1 MDRPN
6 RSTFDTAQNAM
17 ITSGK
22 APSGSGCGV
31 GGGTDGR
38 IMLSERAATV
48 LNVLVGE
55 YLQSATPVASDD
67 IARSLD
73 HNISSATIR
82 NTMSQL
88 TEEGYISR
96 PHVSSGGVPSDLGYR
111 YYVESLPEN
120 PQLPSELRESVDR
133 DLAQT
138 EPDIGAW
145 SQRCAEILSGLTES
159 LAIVTAPR
167 AESPRLKRIQLV
179 FLHDSTALL
188 VLVLEEARLLRRLL
202 PFSQRVDQ
210 SQLDLAAGRLNEC
223 LGGLDRFQIQSHRLE
238 LSLLEERVKEDSVSL
253 MREAES
259 TNTQEH
265 YTDGLRLLLSQPE
278 FSRGDLARELV
289 RLVEER
295 ALLERVLSATSEKE
309 NKEDPAVYIGSE
321 NRDEFLNPFGV
332 ILCRY
337 GVPRGVSG
345 TICVIGPKRMEYVA
359 AIGGVRHLS
368 AFMSQMVLGIL
379 GSSGE

>member
-1 MDRPN
+1 
-6 RSTFDTAQNAM
+6 
-17 ITSGK
+17 
-22 APSGSGCGV
+22 
-31 GGGTDGR
+31 
-38 IMLSERAATV
+38 MLSERAATV

-73 HNISSATIR
+73 HNISPATIR
-82 NTMSQL
+82 STMSQL
-88 TEEGYISR
+88 NEDGYISR

-111 YYVESLPEN
+111 YYVESLPETL
-120 PQLPSELRESVDR
+120 QLPAELRESVDR
-133 DLAQT
+133 DLAQA

-145 SQRCAEILSGLTES
+145 SQRCAEILSGLTEN

-167 AESPRLKRIQLV
+167 AESPRLKRLQLV
-179 FLHDSTALL
+179 FLHESTALL

-202 PFSQRVDQ
+202 PFNQRVNQ
-210 SQLDLAAGRLNEC
+210 SELDLAAGRLNED
-223 LGGLDRFQIQSHRLE
+223 LGGLDRSQMQSHRHQ
-238 LSLLEERVKEDSVSL
+238 LSFLEEQVKESSVNL

-259 TNTQEH
+259 ANTQEH
-265 YTDGLRLLLSQPE
+265 YTDGLRLLLNQPE
-278 FSRGDLARELV
+278 FSRGNLARELV

-295 ALLERVLSATSEKE
+295 VLLDRVLSTGPEKE
-309 NKEDPAVYIGSE
+309 NTEDPVIYIGSE

-332 ILCRY
+332 ILCQY
-337 GVPRGVSG
+337 GVPHGVGG

-368 AFMSQMVLGIL
+368 AFMSQMVFGIL
-379 GSSGE
+379 GSGGH

>member
-1 MDRPN
+1 
-6 RSTFDTAQNAM
+6 
-17 ITSGK
+17 
-22 APSGSGCGV
+22 
-31 GGGTDGR
+31 
-38 IMLSERAATV
+38 MLSERAATV
-48 LNVLVGE
+48 LNVLVCE

-82 NTMSQL
+82 HTMSQL
-88 TEEGYISR
+88 NEDGYISR

-111 YYVESLPEN
+111 YYVKSLPE

-145 SQRCAEILSGLTES
+145 SQRCAEILSGLTEN

-179 FLHDSTALL
+179 FLHESTALL

-202 PFSQRVDQ
+202 PFNQRVDQ
-210 SQLDLAAGRLNEC
+210 SQLDIAAGRLNDC
-223 LGGLDRFQIQSHRLE
+223 LSGLDRSQMQSRRLE
-238 LSLLEERVKEDSVSL
+238 LSFLEEQVKAGSVSL

-259 TNTQEH
+259 PTTQEH
-265 YTDGLRLLLSQPE
+265 YTDGLRLLLNQPE
-278 FSRGDLARELV
+278 FSKGNLARELV
-289 RLVEER
+289 QLVEER
-295 ALLERVLSATSEKE
+295 VLLERVLNAAPEQETTEE
-309 NKEDPAVYIGSE
+309 PVVYIGSE

-332 ILCRY
+332 ILCQY
-337 GVPRGVSG
+337 GIPHGVSG

-368 AFMSQMVLGIL
+368 AFMSQMVIGIL
-379 GSSGE
+379 GSTAD

>member
-1 MDRPN
+1 
-6 RSTFDTAQNAM
+6 
-17 ITSGK
+17 
-22 APSGSGCGV
+22 
-31 GGGTDGR
+31 
-38 IMLSERAATV
+38 MLSERAAAV

-55 YLQSATPVASDD
+55 YFQSATPVASDD

-73 HNISSATIR
+73 HNISPATIR

-88 TEEGYISR
+88 AENGYISR

-111 YYVESLPEN
+111 YYVESLPET
-120 PQLPSELRESVDR
+120 PQLPTELRESVDR

-145 SQRCAEILSGLTES
+145 SQRCAEILSGLTEN

-167 AESPRLKRIQLV
+167 AESPRLKRNQLV
-179 FLHDSTALL
+179 FLHESTALL

-223 LGGLDRFQIQSHRLE
+223 LGGLDRSQIQSHRPE
-238 LSLLEERVKEDSVSL
+238 LSFLEERVKESSVSL

-259 TNTQEH
+259 ASTHEH
-265 YTDGLRLLLSQPE
+265 YTDGLRLLLNQPE
-278 FSRGDLARELV
+278 FSRGTLAHELV

-295 ALLERVLSATSEKE
+295 VLLERVLSTTAEKDNTE
-309 NKEDPAVYIGSE
+309 EPVVYIGSE

-332 ILCRY
+332 ILCQY
-337 GVPRGVSG
+337 GVPHGVSG
-345 TICVIGPKRMEYVA
+345 TICVIGPKRMEYVT

-379 GSSGE
+379 GTAGE